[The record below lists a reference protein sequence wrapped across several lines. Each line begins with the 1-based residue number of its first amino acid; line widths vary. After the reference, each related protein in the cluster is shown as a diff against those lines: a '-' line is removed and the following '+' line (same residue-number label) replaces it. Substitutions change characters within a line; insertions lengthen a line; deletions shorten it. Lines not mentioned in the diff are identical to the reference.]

1 MMTLKKCNLCPHNCL
16 VDRTEGK
23 LGFCKAGNKIK
34 IAKYD
39 KFKYEEPCISGRNGS
54 GAVFFSNCNLNCV
67 YCQNYE
73 ISSENIGREVS
84 VDELADLFLKLQD
97 KNCDNINLVTPT
109 IYALQIKDALV
120 IAKKRGLYI
129 PIIYNTSGYEN
140 VETLK
145 ELEGLIDVYLPDFK
159 YIDDEEAFKYSGIK
173 RYFEIVTN
181 AILEMKRQVGNIALD
196 KDGIV
201 EKGLIIRHLILP
213 NHVKNS
219 KAILKWII
227 EKIGKETFVSV
238 MAQYFPTHKV
248 SNYPEINRKIT
259 KRELKSIE
267 NYMYELGFNNGY
279 IQDLGKNEK
288 EYVPKFN
295 LNIK

>member
-1 MMTLKKCNLCPHNCL
+1 M
-16 VDRTEGK
+16 
-23 LGFCKAGNKIK
+23 
-34 IAKYD
+34 
-39 KFKYEEPCISGRNGS
+39 
-54 GAVFFSNCNLNCV
+54 
-67 YCQNYE
+67 
-73 ISSENIGREVS
+73 
-84 VDELADLFLKLQD
+84 
-97 KNCDNINLVTPT
+97 
-109 IYALQIKDALV
+109 
-120 IAKKRGLYI
+120 
-129 PIIYNTSGYEN
+129 
-140 VETLK
+140 
-145 ELEGLIDVYLPDFK
+145 YLPDFK

-173 RYFEIVTN
+173 RYFEIVTT
-181 AILEMKRQVGNIALD
+181 AILEMKRQVGNIVLD

-213 NHVKNS
+213 NHIKNS